1 MPAAGWTR
9 DARDLTNELTNDPS
23 QWKNWWTIEQV
34 SDHTGLRIATL
45 RDILARQPIQS
56 ESVPRGALC
65 RPAGRLGLLSAVPL
79 WAPEQIAE
87 YDRRLAAQREAA
99 KDDTPRTDARLPEV
113 TPGQAARR
121 GLVSIGDL
129 ATQLECAPN
138 TLRRFTRD
146 YADSFPP
153 KVAVAKRDP
162 SSPHGR
168 QHQLRSRIAV
178 LRWLVE
184 NPHHA
189 GREVAEKARELLSDE
204 AAEVDSTSDAV
215 A

>member
-23 QWKNWWTIEQV
+23 QWRNWWTIEQV
-34 SDHTGLRIATL
+34 SDRTGLRIATL

-56 ESVPRGALC
+56 DTVPRGALC

-79 WAPEQIAE
+79 WSPEQIAE
-87 YDRRLAAQREAA
+87 YDRRLAAQRTAE
-99 KDDTPRTDARLPEV
+99 KDKSQTESARLPEV
-113 TPGQAARR
+113 NVATAQRR
-121 GLVSIGDL
+121 GLVSIGQL
-129 ATQLECAPN
+129 ADELGCAPN

-146 YADSFPP
+146 YAQTFPP
-153 KVAVAKRDP
+153 KIAVAKRDP

-168 QHQLRSRIAV
+168 QHQLRNRTAV
-178 LRWLVE
+178 LRWLVD

-189 GREVAEKARELLSDE
+189 GREIAEKARELLADE
-204 AAEVDSTSDAV
+204 AAEADASDAV